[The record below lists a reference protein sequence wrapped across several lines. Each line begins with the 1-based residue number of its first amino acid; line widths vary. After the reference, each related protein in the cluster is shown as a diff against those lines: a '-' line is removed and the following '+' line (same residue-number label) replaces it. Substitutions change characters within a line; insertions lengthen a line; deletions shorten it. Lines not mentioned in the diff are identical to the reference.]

1 MNNVCCNCGYKFSNN
16 ALFCIKCGEKIVRTI
31 VKPILKQKSC
41 TNCNEKILYNALFC
55 SNCGA
60 KTDNREDKID
70 INKLVN
76 NITENFRNLDEDNL
90 NIVNNP
96 IKKEVRNNL
105 KNKKIEDTLDEDI
118 YRNSNLPKNLGINYT
133 PNINTY
139 TQNEYLENTSDTYN
153 EDNKLE
159 NTLFDISNNIYEEN
173 IDIIEPPI
181 SRRVKDDYYP
191 QEAYSEGY
199 SVNDEYY
206 LDNEDNNDEYNSFMI
221 NSKGTISNYN
231 EIYYEDKD
239 VVNAAIIVTII
250 TITTFLLWLISIF
263 LKNTY

>member
-1 MNNVCCNCGYKFSNN
+1 M
-16 ALFCIKCGEKIVRTI
+16 
-31 VKPILKQKSC
+31 
-41 TNCNEKILYNALFC
+41 
-55 SNCGA
+55 
-60 KTDNREDKID
+60 
-70 INKLVN
+70 
-76 NITENFRNLDEDNL
+76 
-90 NIVNNP
+90 
-96 IKKEVRNNL
+96 
-105 KNKKIEDTLDEDI
+105 
-118 YRNSNLPKNLGINYT
+118 
-133 PNINTY
+133 
-139 TQNEYLENTSDTYN
+139 ENTSDTYN